1 MRWSITC
8 ITKTIYFERK
18 NTIIFKKNNEL
29 KPFRKGYIG
38 VTNIYSKNQAP
49 EILIFSR
56 DFFND
61 KLMRT
66 QINNIIVH

>member
-1 MRWSITC
+1 MYDKNYIFWN
-8 ITKTIYFERK
+8 KKYDYFQ
-18 NTIIFKKNNEL
+18 KKNNEL

-38 VTNIYSKNQAP
+38 VTKIYSKNQAL

-56 DFFND
+56 DFYYD

-66 QINNIIVH
+66 QINNIIVHQK

>member
-1 MRWSITC
+1 MKGKIRLFS
-8 ITKTIYFERK
+8 
-18 NTIIFKKNNEL
+18 KKNNEL
-29 KPFRKGYIG
+29 KPSRKGYIG

>member
-1 MRWSITC
+1 MKGKIRLFS
-8 ITKTIYFERK
+8 
-18 NTIIFKKNNEL
+18 KKNNEL

-38 VTNIYSKNQAP
+38 VTNIYSKNQAT
-49 EILIFSR
+49 EILTFSR

>member
-1 MRWSITC
+1 MYYKNYIFW
-8 ITKTIYFERK
+8 KEKYDYFQ
-18 NTIIFKKNNEL
+18 KKNNEL

-38 VTNIYSKNQAP
+38 VTNIYSKNQAT

-56 DFFND
+56 DFFNY

>member
-1 MRWSITC
+1 MKEKKRLFS
-8 ITKTIYFERK
+8 KT
-18 NTIIFKKNNEL
+18 KNNEL

-38 VTNIYSKNQAP
+38 VTKIYSKNQAL

-56 DFFND
+56 DFYYD

-66 QINNIIVH
+66 QINNIIVHQK